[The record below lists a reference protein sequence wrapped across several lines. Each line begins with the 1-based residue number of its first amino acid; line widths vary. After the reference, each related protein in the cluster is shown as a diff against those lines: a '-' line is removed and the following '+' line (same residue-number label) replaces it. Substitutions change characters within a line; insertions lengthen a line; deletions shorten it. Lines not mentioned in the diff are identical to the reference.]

1 MNYADMM
8 CATSELLRKT
18 EELIERLDLEETI
31 QKITKMEDIQKMLE
45 EGFENCLNNLKYAV
59 LFSNEEHKVSAERN
73 LKAFE
78 SQKSRFMSDFLP
90 NFKIVFGMNPIVYLS
105 KNVKEDDVIRNIIMK
120 QLDKSKAYEIA
131 KKAIEYQKNGIMHK
145 ALVATFMNNTPENM
159 TFELILAINLI
170 DSESDTIMLPTSIS
184 FV

>member
-1 MNYADMM
+1 
-8 CATSELLRKT
+8 
-18 EELIERLDLEETI
+18 
-31 QKITKMEDIQKMLE
+31 
-45 EGFENCLNNLKYAV
+45 
-59 LFSNEEHKVSAERN
+59 
-73 LKAFE
+73 
-78 SQKSRFMSDFLP
+78 MSDFLP